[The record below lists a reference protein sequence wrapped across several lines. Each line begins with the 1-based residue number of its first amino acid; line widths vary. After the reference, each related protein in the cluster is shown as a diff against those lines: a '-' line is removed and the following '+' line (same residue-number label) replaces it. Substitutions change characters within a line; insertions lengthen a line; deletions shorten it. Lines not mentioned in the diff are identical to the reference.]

1 MGRRTR
7 ATRSP
12 GGLFLFQERMTMAAQ
27 HDSNDT
33 TAPIASLLPD
43 PRNARRHTERNLG
56 LIVDALRE
64 VGAARSIVVDET
76 GVVLAGNAT
85 VEAAGKAGIDHVRIV
100 EADGQ
105 ELIAVRRSG
114 LTPDQKRRLALLD
127 NRTTELAEWDTEV
140 LASLAEDTD
149 LSGLWEED
157 ELAELLAA
165 TEAPVALLGDPEDV
179 PELPADPV
187 TQSGDLWLLGT
198 HRLLCG
204 DATKREDL
212 DRLLAGERATCL
224 WTDPPYGVSYVGGTK
239 DALTIANDDANGLE
253 GLLRASFIT
262 VTAALTPGASFYI
275 AHPAGPLS
283 LIFLQVV
290 TELGWKLRQ
299 TLVWVKDRLVL
310 GHSDYHY
317 IHEPVL
323 YGVLPGG
330 GRRGRGAAGW
340 YGDDAQTSVFE
351 IARPSAS
358 PDHPTSKPVAL
369 VTAMLGNSTK
379 PKDLV
384 LDPFG
389 GSGSTLI
396 ACEQLGRACRLLE
409 LDPRY
414 GDVVVQRWEELTGQ
428 TAERVSVADQDDVDA
443 A

>member
-1 MGRRTR
+1 MGMGN
-7 ATRSP
+7 ASKNRSK
-12 GGLFLFQERMTMAAQ
+12 L
-27 HDSNDT
+27 DSFNTSDDDS
-33 TAPIASLLPD
+33 AIMPLASLMPD
-43 PRNARRHTERNLG
+43 PRNARRHTDRNLG
-56 LIVDALRE
+56 LLEQALRE

-76 GVVLAGNAT
+76 GTVLAGNAT
-85 VEAAGKAGIDHVRIV
+85 VAAAGKAGIDQVRIV

-114 LTPDQKRRLALLD
+114 LTPHQKRRLALLD
-127 NRTTELAEWDTEV
+127 NRTAELAEWDTEV

-149 LSGLWEED
+149 LAGLWEPD
-157 ELAELLAA
+157 ELADLLAA
-165 TEAPVALLGDPEDV
+165 AEAPAQLLGDPEDV
-179 PELPADPV
+179 PELPPDAV
-187 TQSGDLWLLGT
+187 TQPGDLWLLGT

-212 DRLLAGERATCL
+212 DRLMAGERAACL
-224 WTDPPYGVSYVGGTK
+224 WTDPPYGVSYTGRTK
-239 DALTIANDDANGLE
+239 DALTLANDDAAGLE
-253 GLLRASFIT
+253 GLLRASLGN
-262 VTAALTPGASFYI
+262 VTDVLVPGAAFYI

-283 LIFLQVV
+283 LVFLRVV

-317 IHEPVL
+317 IHEPIL

-330 GRRGRGAAGW
+330 GRRGRGTAGW

-351 IARPSAS
+351 IPRPSAS

-369 VTAMLGNSTK
+369 VAAMLGNSTMRG
-379 PKDLV
+379 DVV

-396 ACEQLGRACRLLE
+396 ACEQLGRHARLLE

-414 GDVVVQRWEELTGQ
+414 CDVVVKRWEQVTGQ
-428 TAERVSVADQDDVDA
+428 VAERVAVDDRDDVDA

>member
-1 MGRRTR
+1 
-7 ATRSP
+7 
-12 GGLFLFQERMTMAAQ
+12 MAAQ
-27 HDSNDT
+27 HGPDSK
-33 TAPIASLLPD
+33 TAPLSSLISD
-43 PRNARRHTERNLG
+43 PRNARLHAERNVG

-64 VGAARSIVVDET
+64 VGAARSIVIDET

-85 VEAAGKAGIDHVRIV
+85 VTAAAQAGIDHVRIV
-100 EADGQ
+100 EADGA

-114 LTPDQKRRLALLD
+114 LSPEQKRRLALLD
-127 NRTTELAEWDTEV
+127 NRTAELAEWDTQM

-149 LSGLWEED
+149 LSGLWEPD
-157 ELAELLAA
+157 ELADLLVGE
-165 TEAPVALLGDPEDV
+165 TPPGQLLGDPEDV
-179 PELPADPV
+179 PDLPAEPV
-187 TQSGDLWLLGT
+187 TQSGDLWLLGQ

-204 DATKREDL
+204 DATKREEVV
-212 DRLLAGERATCL
+212 RLMVGERASCL
-224 WTDPPYGVSYVGGTK
+224 WTDPPYGVSYTGRTK
-239 DALTIANDDANGLE
+239 DALIIANDDAEGLE
-253 GLLRASFIT
+253 GLLRAAFT
-262 VTAALTPGASFYI
+262 HVTDVLVPGAAFYI

-283 LIFLQVV
+283 LVFLQAV
-290 TELGWKLRQ
+290 TDLGWKLRQ

-317 IHEPVL
+317 RHEPIL

-340 YGDDAQTSVFE
+340 YGDDAQTSVFAV
-351 IARPSAS
+351 ARPSAS

-369 VTAMLGNSTK
+369 VVAMLGNSTM

-384 LDPFG
+384 VDPFG

-396 ACEQLGRACRLLE
+396 ACEQLGRRARLLE

-414 GDVVVQRWEELTGQ
+414 CDVVVNRWEALTGQ
-428 TAERVSVADQDDVDA
+428 TAERVSADQRDDVDA

>member
-1 MGRRTR
+1 MGTGNASKNRPKADASNAIDDDS
-7 ATRSP
+7 ATMP
-12 GGLFLFQERMTMAAQ
+12 L
-27 HDSNDT
+27 
-33 TAPIASLLPD
+33 ASLMPD
-43 PRNARRHTERNLG
+43 PRNARRHTDRNVG
-56 LIVDALRE
+56 MIVDALRE

-76 GVVLAGNAT
+76 GTIVAGNAT
-85 VEAAGKAGIDHVRIV
+85 VEAAGKAGIDQVRIV
-100 EADGQ
+100 DADGH

-114 LTPDQKRRLALLD
+114 LTAEQKRRLALLD
-127 NRTTELAEWDTEV
+127 NRTAELAEWDTDV
-140 LASLAEDTD
+140 LASLVEDTD

-157 ELAELLAA
+157 ELAELLASA
-165 TEAPVALLGDPEDV
+165 EAPPAALLGDPEDV

-204 DATKREDL
+204 DATKQDAL
-212 DRLLAGERATCL
+212 DRLMAGERASCL
-224 WTDPPYGVSYVGGTK
+224 WSDPPYGVSYTGRTK
-239 DALTIANDDANGLE
+239 DALTLANDDAAGLE
-253 GLLRASFIT
+253 GLLRASLGH
-262 VTAALTPGASFYI
+262 VSDVLVPGAAFYI

-283 LIFLQVV
+283 RIFLQVV
-290 TELGWKLRQ
+290 TDLGWKLRQ

-317 IHEPVL
+317 IHEPIL
-323 YGVLPGG
+323 YGVLAGG

-369 VTAMLGNSTK
+369 VAAMLGNSTK
-379 PKDLV
+379 RGDVV

-396 ACEQLGRACRLLE
+396 ACEQLGRRTRLLE

-414 GDVVVQRWEELTGQ
+414 CDVVVKRWEQVTGQ
-428 TAERVSVADQDDVDA
+428 VAERRPVAHDDVDA

>member
-1 MGRRTR
+1 
-7 ATRSP
+7 
-12 GGLFLFQERMTMAAQ
+12 MAAQ
-27 HDSNDT
+27 HGPVSE
-33 TAPIASLLPD
+33 TAPLSSLIPD
-43 PRNARRHTERNLG
+43 PRNARHHTVHNVG
-56 LIVDALRE
+56 LITDALRE
-64 VGAARSIVVDET
+64 LGAARSIVVDET

-85 VEAAGKAGIDHVRIV
+85 VEAAGMAGIAQVRIV
-100 EADGQ
+100 EADGA

-114 LTPDQKRRLALLD
+114 LTSEQKRRLALLD
-127 NRTTELAEWDTEV
+127 NRTAELAEWDTVV

-149 LSGLWEED
+149 LSGLWEPD
-157 ELAELLAA
+157 ELADLLAA
-165 TEAPVALLGDPEDV
+165 TEAPPVQLLGDPDDV
-179 PELPADPV
+179 PDLPAEPV
-187 TQSGDLWLLGT
+187 TQSGDLWLLGS

-204 DATKREDL
+204 DATKQEDL
-212 DRLLAGERATCL
+212 DHLMAGGQASGL

-239 DALTIANDDANGLE
+239 DALTLANDDAAGLE
-253 GLLRASFIT
+253 GLLRASFSN
-262 VTAALTPGASFYI
+262 VNDSLMPGAAFYI

-283 LIFLQVV
+283 LVFLQVV

-317 IHEPVL
+317 IHEPIL
-323 YGVLPGG
+323 YGVLPDG

-351 IARPSAS
+351 IPRPSAS

-369 VTAMLGNSTK
+369 VAAMLSNGTK
-379 PKDLV
+379 RGDMV

-396 ACEQLGRACRLLE
+396 ACEQLGRKARLLE

-414 GDVVVQRWEELTGQ
+414 CDVVVNRWKALTGQ
-428 TAERVSVADQDDVDA
+428 SAERVCVQDRDNVDVP
-443 A
+443 

>member
-1 MGRRTR
+1 
-7 ATRSP
+7 
-12 GGLFLFQERMTMAAQ
+12 MAAQ
-27 HDSNDT
+27 PDRDEVT
-33 TAPIASLLPD
+33 TPLTSLIPD

-56 LIVDALRE
+56 PITDALRE
-64 VGAARSIVVDET
+64 IGAARSIVVDET
-76 GVVLAGNAT
+76 GTILAGNAT
-85 VEAAGKAGIDHVRIV
+85 VEAATQAGIARVRIV
-100 EADGQ
+100 EADGD

-114 LTPDQKRRLALLD
+114 LTPEQKRRLALLD
-127 NRTTELAEWDTEV
+127 NRAAELAEWDTAL
-140 LASLAEDTD
+140 LASLSEDTD
-149 LSGLWEED
+149 LAGLWEPD
-157 ELAELLAA
+157 ELADLLE
-165 TEAPVALLGDPEDV
+165 TGETPGALLSDPDDV
-179 PELPADPV
+179 PELPPDPV
-187 TQSGDLWLLGT
+187 TQPGDLWLLGQ

-204 DATKREDL
+204 DAMRREDL
-212 DRLLAGERATCL
+212 HRLMTGERAVCL
-224 WTDPPYGVSYVGGTK
+224 WTDPPYGVSYTGRTK
-239 DALTIANDDANGLE
+239 DALTLANDDAAGLE
-253 GLLRASFIT
+253 GLLRASFT
-262 VTAALTPGASFYI
+262 HVTDVLVPGAAFYI

-283 LIFLQVV
+283 LIFLRVV

-299 TLVWVKDRLVL
+299 TLVWVKDRMVL

-317 IHEPVL
+317 IHEPIL

-351 IARPSAS
+351 IARPITS

-369 VTAMLGNSTK
+369 VAAMLGNSTK
-379 PKDLV
+379 RGDVV

-414 GDVVVQRWEELTGQ
+414 CDVVVNRWEQLTGQ
-428 TAERVSVADQDDVDA
+428 TAEQIPAPRADVDA

>member
-1 MGRRTR
+1 
-7 ATRSP
+7 
-12 GGLFLFQERMTMAAQ
+12 MAAQ
-27 HDSNDT
+27 HDNDDT
-33 TAPIASLLPD
+33 TAPLTSLLPD
-43 PRNARRHTERNLG
+43 PRNARRHTDRNLG

-85 VEAAGKAGIDHVRIV
+85 VEAAQQAGIDQVRIV
-100 EADGQ
+100 EADGD

-114 LTPDQKRRLALLD
+114 LTPEQKRRLALLD
-127 NRTTELAEWDTEV
+127 NRTAELAEWDTEM

-157 ELAELLAA
+157 ELANLLAA
-165 TEAPVALLGDPEDV
+165 EAPPAALLGDPDDV
-179 PELPADPV
+179 PGLPADPV
-187 TQSGDLWLLGT
+187 TQPGDLWMLGS

-212 DRLLAGERATCL
+212 DLLMAGERAVCL
-224 WTDPPYGVSYVGGTK
+224 WTDSPYGVSYTGRTK
-239 DALTIANDDANGLE
+239 DALTLANDDAAGLE
-253 GLLRASFIT
+253 GLLRAAFT
-262 VTAALTPGASFYI
+262 HVTDALVPGAAFYI

-283 LIFLQVV
+283 LVFLRVV

-317 IHEPVL
+317 IHEPIL

-351 IARPSAS
+351 IPRPSAS

-379 PKDLV
+379 SKDLV

-396 ACEQLGRACRLLE
+396 ACEQLGRHARLLE
-409 LDPRY
+409 LDPSY
-414 GDVVVQRWEELTGQ
+414 CDVVVNRWEQLTGQ
-428 TAERVSVADQDDVDA
+428 TAEQIPAPRADVDA

>member
-1 MGRRTR
+1 
-7 ATRSP
+7 
-12 GGLFLFQERMTMAAQ
+12 MAAE
-27 HDSNDT
+27 HDPESKT
-33 TAPIASLLPD
+33 TPISSLLPD
-43 PRNARRHTERNLG
+43 PRNARRHTDPNLA

-76 GVVLAGNAT
+76 GTILAGNAT
-85 VEAAGKAGIDHVRIV
+85 VEAAGKAGIDRVRII
-100 EADGQ
+100 EADGA
-105 ELIAVRRSG
+105 ELIAVRRSD
-114 LTPDQKRRLALLD
+114 LTHEQKRRLALLD
-127 NRTTELAEWDTEV
+127 NRTAELAEWDTDM
-140 LASLAEDTD
+140 LASLAEETD
-149 LSGLWEED
+149 LSGLWEPD

-165 TEAPVALLGDPEDV
+165 ETPPVQLLGDPEEV
-179 PELPADPV
+179 PELSADPV
-187 TQSGDLWLLGT
+187 TQPGGLWLLGP

-204 DATKREDL
+204 DATKRGDL
-212 DRLLAGERATCL
+212 DRLMAGERAACL
-224 WTDPPYGVSYVGGTK
+224 WTDPPYGVSYTGRTK
-239 DALTIANDDANGLE
+239 DALTLANDDAGGLE
-253 GLLRASFIT
+253 GLLHASLGN
-262 VTAALTPGASFYI
+262 VTDVLVPGASFYI

-283 LIFLQVV
+283 LVFLQVV
-290 TELGWKLRQ
+290 TGLGWKLRQ

-317 IHEPVL
+317 IHEPIL

-369 VTAMLGNSTK
+369 VTMMLSNSTK
-379 PKDLV
+379 RGDLV

-396 ACEQLGRACRLLE
+396 ACEQLGRQARLLE

-414 GDVVVQRWEELTGQ
+414 CDVVVKRWEHVTEQ
-428 TAERVSVADQDDVDA
+428 TAERIEAAHQRDA

>member
-1 MGRRTR
+1 
-7 ATRSP
+7 
-12 GGLFLFQERMTMAAQ
+12 MAAQ
-27 HDSNDT
+27 HDTNDT
-33 TAPIASLLPD
+33 TAPLTSLTRD
-43 PRNARRHTERNLG
+43 PRNARRHTDRNVG
-56 LIVDALRE
+56 MIVDALRE
-64 VGAARSIVVDET
+64 VGAARSIVIDET
-76 GVVLAGNAT
+76 GTVLAGNAT
-85 VEAAGKAGIDHVRIV
+85 VTAAVQAGIDHVRIV
-100 EADGQ
+100 EADGT
-105 ELIAVRRSG
+105 ELIAVRRTG
-114 LTPDQKRRLALLD
+114 LTPEQKRRLALLD
-127 NRTTELAEWDTEV
+127 NRTAELAEWDTDM

-149 LSGLWEED
+149 LSGLWEPD
-157 ELAELLAA
+157 ELVDLLAA

-179 PELPADPV
+179 PDLPADPV

-224 WTDPPYGVSYVGGTK
+224 WSDPPYGVSYVGGTK
-239 DALTIANDDANGLE
+239 DALTLANDDAAGLE
-253 GLLRASFIT
+253 GLLRASLGN
-262 VTAALTPGASFYI
+262 VTDVLMPGAAFYI

-283 LIFLQVV
+283 LVFLHVV
-290 TELGWKLRQ
+290 NDLGWKLRQ

-317 IHEPVL
+317 RHEPIL

-351 IARPSAS
+351 IPRPSAS

-369 VTAMLGNSTK
+369 VAAMVGNSTK

-396 ACEQLGRACRLLE
+396 ACEQLGRHGRLLE

-414 GDVVVQRWEELTGQ
+414 CDVVVKRWEELSGQ
-428 TAERVSVADQDDVDA
+428 TVERVAVDDRDDVDA

>member
-1 MGRRTR
+1 
-7 ATRSP
+7 
-12 GGLFLFQERMTMAAQ
+12 MAAQ

-239 DALTIANDDANGLE
+239 DALTIANDDADGLE

-396 ACEQLGRACRLLE
+396 ACQQLGRACRMLE

-414 GDVVVQRWEELTGQ
+414 GDVVVKRWEHVTGQ
-428 TAERVSVADQDDVDA
+428 TAERIPATLNDVNA

>member
-1 MGRRTR
+1 
-7 ATRSP
+7 
-12 GGLFLFQERMTMAAQ
+12 MAAQ
-27 HDSNDT
+27 PDPKDEI
-33 TAPIASLLPD
+33 APLTSLVPD
-43 PRNARRHTERNLG
+43 PRNARRHSERNVG
-56 LIVDALRE
+56 LITDALRE

-76 GVVLAGNAT
+76 GTILAGNAT
-85 VEAAGKAGIDHVRIV
+85 VTAAAQAGIDQVRIV
-100 EADGQ
+100 EADGA

-114 LTPDQKRRLALLD
+114 LTSEQKRRLALLD
-127 NRTTELAEWDTEV
+127 NRTAELAEWDTDV

-149 LSGLWEED
+149 LSGLWDPD
-157 ELAELLAA
+157 ELAELLAGE
-165 TEAPVALLGDPEDV
+165 TPPGQLLGDPEDV
-179 PELPADPV
+179 PDLPADPV

-198 HRLLCG
+198 HQLLCG
-204 DATKREDL
+204 DATKREDQ
-212 DRLLAGERATCL
+212 DRLMAGEQASCL
-224 WTDPPYGVSYVGGTK
+224 WTDPPYGVSYTGRTK
-239 DALTIANDDANGLE
+239 DALTLANDDAAGLE
-253 GLLRASFIT
+253 GLLRASFT
-262 VTAALTPGASFYI
+262 HVTDVLVPGAAFYI

-283 LIFLQVV
+283 LVFLQVV

-317 IHEPVL
+317 RHEPIL
-323 YGVLPGG
+323 YGCLPGG

-369 VTAMLGNSTK
+369 VATMLGNSTK
-379 PKDLV
+379 PKDVV

-396 ACEQLGRACRLLE
+396 ACEQLGRNARLLE

-414 GDVVVQRWEELTGQ
+414 CDVVVQRWEALTGQ
-428 TAERVSVADQDDVDA
+428 TAEQIPAPRADFNA

>member
-1 MGRRTR
+1 
-7 ATRSP
+7 
-12 GGLFLFQERMTMAAQ
+12 MAAQ
-27 HDSNDT
+27 HDTNDT
-33 TAPIASLLPD
+33 TAPLTSLTHD
-43 PRNARRHTERNLG
+43 PRNARRHTERNVG

-76 GVVLAGNAT
+76 GTVLAGNAT
-85 VEAAGKAGIDHVRIV
+85 VTAAGNAGIDRVRIV

-114 LTPDQKRRLALLD
+114 LTPEQKRRLALLD
-127 NRTTELAEWDTEV
+127 NRTAELAEWDTDI

-149 LSGLWEED
+149 LSGLWAPD
-157 ELAELLAA
+157 ELSELLAG
-165 TEAPVALLGDPEDV
+165 ESPPVQLLGDPEDV
-179 PELPADPV
+179 PELSADPV
-187 TQSGDLWLLGT
+187 TQSGDLWVLGS

-204 DATKREDL
+204 DATIREDVL
-212 DRLLAGERATCL
+212 RLMAGERTACL
-224 WTDPPYGVSYVGGTK
+224 WTDPPYGVGYVGGTK
-239 DALTIANDDANGLE
+239 DALTIANDDAAGLE
-253 GLLRASFIT
+253 GLLRASLGH
-262 VTAALTPGASFYI
+262 VSDVLVPGAAFYI

-317 IHEPVL
+317 RHEPIL

-369 VTAMLGNSTK
+369 VAAMLGNSTK
-379 PKDLV
+379 RGDMV

-389 GSGSTLI
+389 GSGSTLV
-396 ACEQLGRACRLLE
+396 ACEQLGRQARLLE

-414 GDVVVQRWEELTGQ
+414 CDVVVKRWEELTGQ
-428 TAERVSVADQDDVDA
+428 TAERITLREA
-443 A
+443 AA

>member
-1 MGRRTR
+1 M
-7 ATRSP
+7 AT
-12 GGLFLFQERMTMAAQ
+12 Q
-27 HDSNDT
+27 HDRNDEL
-33 TAPIASLLPD
+33 APLASLTPD
-43 PRNARRHTERNLG
+43 PRNARRHTDRNIG

-64 VGAARSIVVDET
+64 VGTARSIVVDET

-85 VEAAGKAGIDHVRIV
+85 VETAGNAGIDRVRIV
-100 EADGQ
+100 EADGA

-114 LTPDQKRRLALLD
+114 LTPNQKRRLALLD
-127 NRTTELAEWDTEV
+127 NRTGELAEWDTEV

-149 LSGLWEED
+149 LAGLWEPD
-157 ELAELLAA
+157 ELAGLLAA
-165 TEAPVALLGDPEDV
+165 ETPPVPLLGDPEDV
-179 PELPADPV
+179 PELPTDPV
-187 TQSGDLWLLGT
+187 TQPGDLWMLGS

-204 DATKREDL
+204 DATKRADL
-212 DRLLAGERATCL
+212 DRLMAGERAACL
-224 WTDPPYGVSYVGGTK
+224 WTDPPYGVGYVGGTK
-239 DALTIANDDANGLE
+239 DALTIANDDAAGLE
-253 GLLRASFIT
+253 GLLRA
-262 VTAALTPGASFYI
+262 ALGNMNDVLVPGAAFYI

-283 LIFLQVV
+283 LVFLQAV

-317 IHEPVL
+317 IHEPIL

-330 GRRGRGAAGW
+330 GRRGRGAVGW
-340 YGDDAQTSVFE
+340 YGDDSQTSVFA
-351 IARPSAS
+351 IPRPSAS

-369 VTAMLGNSTK
+369 VAAMLGNSTK
-379 PKDLV
+379 RGDVV

-396 ACEQLGRACRLLE
+396 ACEQLGRCCRLLE

-414 GDVVVQRWEELTGQ
+414 CDGVVTQWEGLTGQ
-428 TAERVSVADQDDVDA
+428 TAEREQVREPA

>member
-1 MGRRTR
+1 M
-7 ATRSP
+7 AT
-12 GGLFLFQERMTMAAQ
+12 Q
-27 HDSNDT
+27 HDPDEE
-33 TAPIASLLPD
+33 TAPISSLIPD
-43 PRNARRHTERNLG
+43 PRNARRHTDRNLG
-56 LIVDALRE
+56 LIEQALRE
-64 VGAARSIVVDET
+64 VGAARSIVVDESGT
-76 GVVLAGNAT
+76 ILAGNAT
-85 VEAAGKAGIDHVRIV
+85 VQAAQRAGLDRVRIV
-100 EADGQ
+100 ETDRA

-114 LTPDQKRRLALLD
+114 LTPGQNRRLALLD
-127 NRTTELAEWDTEV
+127 NRTAEPAEWDTEM

-149 LSGLWEED
+149 LSGLWEPD
-157 ELAELLAA
+157 ELAEFLAA
-165 TEAPVALLGDPEDV
+165 ETPPVQLFGDPDDV

-187 TQSGDLWLLGT
+187 TQSGDLWLVGQ

-204 DATKREDL
+204 DATKRDDL
-212 DRLLAGERATCL
+212 NRLMAGERASCL

-239 DALTIANDDANGLE
+239 DALTIANDDAAGLE
-253 GLLRASFIT
+253 GLLRASLGN
-262 VTAALTPGASFYI
+262 VADVLVPGATFYI

-290 TELGWKLRQ
+290 TEVGWKLRQ

-317 IHEPVL
+317 RHEPIL

-369 VTAMLGNSTK
+369 VTMMLGNSTK
-379 PKDLV
+379 RGDMV

-389 GSGSTLI
+389 VSGSTLV
-396 ACEQLGRACRLLE
+396 ACEQLRRQARLLE

-414 GDVVVQRWEELTGQ
+414 CDVVVKRWEAITGQ
-428 TAERVSVADQDDVDA
+428 TAERVCVQDRDNADA

>member
-1 MGRRTR
+1 
-7 ATRSP
+7 
-12 GGLFLFQERMTMAAQ
+12 MAAQ
-27 HDSNDT
+27 HDSDDT
-33 TAPIASLLPD
+33 TAPLTSLLPD
-43 PRNARRHTERNLG
+43 PRNARRHTDRNVG

-85 VEAAGKAGIDHVRIV
+85 VTAAGTAGITHVRIV
-100 EADGQ
+100 EADGS

-114 LTPDQKRRLALLD
+114 LTPEQKRRLALLD
-127 NRTTELAEWDTEV
+127 NRTAELAEWDTEM
-140 LASLAEDTD
+140 LASLAVDTD
-149 LSGLWEED
+149 LAGLWEED

-165 TEAPVALLGDPEDV
+165 TEAPVPLLGDPEDV
-179 PELPADPV
+179 PDLPADPV
-187 TQSGDLWLLGT
+187 TQLGDLWLLGQ

-204 DATKREDL
+204 DATKQEDL
-212 DRLLAGERATCL
+212 DRLMAGERATSL
-224 WTDPPYGVSYVGGTK
+224 WTDPPYGVGYVGGTK
-239 DALTIANDDANGLE
+239 DALTLANDDAAGLE
-253 GLLRASFIT
+253 GLLRGALGN
-262 VTAALTPGASFYI
+262 VTDVLVPGAAFYI

-283 LIFLQVV
+283 LVFLRVV
-290 TELGWKLRQ
+290 SELGWKLRQ

-317 IHEPVL
+317 RHEPIL

-351 IARPSAS
+351 IPRPSAS

-369 VTAMLGNSTK
+369 LAAMLGNSTK
-379 PKDLV
+379 RGDMV

-389 GSGSTLI
+389 GSGSTLV
-396 ACEQLGRACRLLE
+396 ACEQLRRQARLLE

-414 GDVVVQRWEELTGQ
+414 CDVVVKRWEDLTEQ
-428 TAERVSVADQDDVDA
+428 TAERVTSREA